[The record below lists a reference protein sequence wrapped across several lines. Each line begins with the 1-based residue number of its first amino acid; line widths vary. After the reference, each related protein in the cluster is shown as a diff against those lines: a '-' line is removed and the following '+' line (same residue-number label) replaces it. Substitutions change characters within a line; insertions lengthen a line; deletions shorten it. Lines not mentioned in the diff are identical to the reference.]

1 MLVVSNF
8 PFSLPSFF
16 LISVV
21 SCFFSFS
28 FFLLYLSA
36 PEPNFV
42 SPIINMTVP
51 VGREAVL
58 TCVVHDLISYKV
70 NQQKR
75 RQKKTQEKFVGGQ
88 SGKKHN
94 YSYLVL
100 VVVFLQSLLMLH
112 SYVVFTTV
120 NSLVY
125 YIFQCKIPL
134 EMC

>member
-16 LISVV
+16 SSLWFHV
-21 SCFFSFS
+21 FFSFS
-28 FFLLYLSA
+28 FFFLYLSA

-75 RQKKTQEKFVGGQ
+75 RQKKTQEKFVEG
-88 SGKKHN
+88 
-94 YSYLVL
+94 
-100 VVVFLQSLLMLH
+100 
-112 SYVVFTTV
+112 
-120 NSLVY
+120 
-125 YIFQCKIPL
+125 
-134 EMC
+134 